1 MQAADTGV
9 EPSSG
14 ESTQNTTDLE
24 SSSNTTSVNEKYDP
38 EKTMLQ
44 VKENHVTASLP
55 GKSGTLTIEADITG
69 NTDDVSKG
77 VLKKCNISEKDIC
90 SWFGGK
96 DGWEKSVTDET
107 VWENKEKGLQLF
119 ISDGMIE
126 CDGLSRKRSGI
137 F

>member
-1 MQAADTGV
+1 
-9 EPSSG
+9 
-14 ESTQNTTDLE
+14 
-24 SSSNTTSVNEKYDP
+24 
-38 EKTMLQ
+38 MLQ

-107 VWENKEKGLQLF
+107 SGKIKKKDCSYLF
-119 ISDGMIE
+119 RMG
-126 CDGLSRKRSGI
+126 
-137 F
+137 

>member
-1 MQAADTGV
+1 MQAADTGI

-24 SSSNTTSVNEKYDP
+24 SSPNTTSVNEKYDP

-77 VLKKCNISEKDIC
+77 VLKKMQYIRERHLLLVWRERWMGKICN
-90 SWFGGK
+90 
-96 DGWEKSVTDET
+96 
-107 VWENKEKGLQLF
+107 
-119 ISDGMIE
+119 
-126 CDGLSRKRSGI
+126 R
-137 F
+137 